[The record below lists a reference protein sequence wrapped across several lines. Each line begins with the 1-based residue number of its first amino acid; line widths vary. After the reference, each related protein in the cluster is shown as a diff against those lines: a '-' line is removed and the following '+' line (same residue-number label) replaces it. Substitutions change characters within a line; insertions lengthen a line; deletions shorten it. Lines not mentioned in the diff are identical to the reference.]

1 VTLFAFKVIKDT
13 LNEMAAVFQI
23 VYFRDYKDVVLWI
36 RRSFR
41 VNIIGDLTSTVDGVL
56 VVTTKENIL

>member
-23 VYFRDYKDVVLWI
+23 VYFRDYKDVVFWI
-36 RRSFR
+36 CRSFR